1 MKHSALF
8 PLEWHLIRQHR
19 LEMELAYLGVEDE
32 EFVTLAVVGE
42 ETKKKFEKVESDE
55 LGVRRRATTDEHLTH
70 RPPICC
76 AFCCCVRLELCR
88 GICRVACGMC
98 QHPLFVALFRDA
110 TDPRFWLRFAMFK
123 IVGIVLSVINIV
135 TNFASD
141 KFGVDVALLLLIG
154 SSFMNLVCLTITRHL
169 LKEALRTEHGA
180 AAYKAL
186 QYCACSIR
194 TYFCWPCRVLTR
206 CVTHVLSF
214 VIYLLCCC
222 SNGSHEEEKK
232 LETRVV
238 SMSSAY
244 ELLDDKDAEKKEEE
258 EEEEDLTNLLSKT
271 DLSESRKRRLGVKMP
286 RPLLPPSTRDASVRM
301 YEWIR
306 LKLRHFDT
314 SETFRK
320 SVLRVWYALCS
331 RVLSHF
337 ESNKLLSC
345 ITLTQIKTRAQ
356 V

>member
-1 MKHSALF
+1 MRNSTLF

-42 ETKKKFEKVESDE
+42 QTKRKFQKEESDE
-55 LGVRRRATTDEHLTH
+55 LGISRRRRATTDEHLTH

-76 AFCCCVRLELCR
+76 AFCCCVRLELCQ
-88 GICRVACGMC
+88 GVCRVACGVC

-110 TDPRFWLRFAMFK
+110 TDPRFWLRFALFK
-123 IVGIVLSVINIV
+123 IVGIVLSTINIV

-141 KFGVDVALLLLIG
+141 NNFGVKLAFLLLIG
-154 SSFMNLVCLTITRHL
+154 SSIMNLVCLTITRHL

-194 TYFCWPCRVLTR
+194 TYFCWPCRVLTQGI
-206 CVTHVLSF
+206 TYLLSC
-214 VIYLLCCC
+214 ILYLLCCC
-222 SNGSHEEEKK
+222 SNGSHVEEKK

-244 ELLDDKDAEKKEEE
+244 ELMDDAEAEEE
-258 EEEEDLTNLLSKT
+258 KNEDEEEDLRNLLSKT

-286 RPLLPPSTRDASVRM
+286 RPLLPPSTRDASMRM

-314 SETFRK
+314 SEEFRA
-320 SVLRVWYALCS
+320 SVQRVWYVIL
-331 RVLSHF
+331 
-337 ESNKLLSC
+337 
-345 ITLTQIKTRAQ
+345 Q
-356 V
+356 